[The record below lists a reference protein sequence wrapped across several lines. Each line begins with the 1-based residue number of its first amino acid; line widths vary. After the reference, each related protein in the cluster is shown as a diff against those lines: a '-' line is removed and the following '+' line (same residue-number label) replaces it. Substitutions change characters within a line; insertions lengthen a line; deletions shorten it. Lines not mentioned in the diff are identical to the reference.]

1 MRSRMFICIVFML
14 ACWLTSANSAKAQGG
29 NATVASPTVKKPS
42 TIPKKP
48 AAVKPPSSP
57 KTTTAKQPVKS
68 NNSSRRKSVTGTSN
82 KTESAAS
89 DKRAMSKAKS
99 KSKGE
104 DEVIELKNPNDGQIE
119 ITKNTGG
126 LKLVQYFI
134 FLLTNASNGLYIGA
148 EDELKDSVRCEF
160 EGGGTTCKET
170 DLVAYKNLLGP
181 FATYDEAK
189 TALCRSIT
197 ETKNFP
203 LGIGLK
209 GRWLGSDNWYG
220 LWDVSVDDCPSRT
233 GGKQTGTVSGTNKV
247 GGEVNSIF
255 ESILKENSSA
265 TGVMRTDNGLL
276 EFNISFNGDTL
287 TYYRGTSVAQ
297 CQADC
302 TKNGNCKGFTF
313 VKENGY
319 QKGDPP
325 MCYLISRITG
335 SVSHACC
342 ISGRKP

>member
-1 MRSRMFICIVFML
+1 MKSRIFICILFIFL
-14 ACWLTSANSAKAQGG
+14 FWLTSAHLTKAQGSD
-29 NATVASPTVKKPS
+29 ATVKKP
-42 TIPKKP
+42 TTKPKK
-48 AAVKPPSSP
+48 AATVKPQSSP
-57 KTTTAKQPVKS
+57 KTTTAKQPPKS
-68 NNSSRRKSVTGTSN
+68 NNSSRRKSITGTSN

-119 ITKNTGG
+119 ITKNTGS

-134 FLLTNASNGLYIGA
+134 FLLTNASNGLFIGT
-148 EDELKDSVRCEF
+148 EDELKHSVRCEF
-160 EGGGTTCKET
+160 EGGGTSCKET

-181 FATYDEAK
+181 FATYDDAK

-233 GGKQTGTVSGTNKV
+233 GGKQTETESETEV
-247 GGEVNSIF
+247 GSIF

-265 TGVMRTDNGLL
+265 TGTMRTDNGLL

-287 TYYRGTSVAQ
+287 IYYRGTSVAQ

-335 SVSHACC
+335 SVSHSCC